1 MLLSAKNPVADEA
14 LETFLNGS
22 RDFCHSMKTLLTLI
36 SMISLAVSAADL
48 QAIPLKTID
57 GKDASLKD
65 YAGKVLLIVNVASE
79 CGYTSQ
85 YAGLQAL
92 HEKYA
97 KDGFSVLGF
106 PCNDFGG
113 QEPGSEADI
122 KTFCSS
128 RYNVSFPM
136 FSKVAITGENKH
148 PLFAALTSTTP
159 VQWNFEKFLLGKD
172 GQVIAR
178 YGSDAEPE
186 GGDIEAAVK
195 TALGK

>member
-1 MLLSAKNPVADEA
+1 
-14 LETFLNGS
+14 
-22 RDFCHSMKTLLTLI
+22 MKTLLTFL

-48 QAIPLKTID
+48 QSIPLKTID
-57 GKDASLKD
+57 GKEASLKE

-122 KTFCSS
+122 KNFCTS
-128 RYNVSFPM
+128 RYKVSFPM
-136 FSKVAITGENKH
+136 FAKVSITEGNKH
-148 PLFAALTSTTP
+148 PLFAALTSSSP
-159 VQWNFEKFLLGKD
+159 VQWNFEKFLVGKD
-172 GQVIAR
+172 GQLIDR

-186 GGDIEAAVK
+186 GGEIEAALK
-195 TALGK
+195 TALSK